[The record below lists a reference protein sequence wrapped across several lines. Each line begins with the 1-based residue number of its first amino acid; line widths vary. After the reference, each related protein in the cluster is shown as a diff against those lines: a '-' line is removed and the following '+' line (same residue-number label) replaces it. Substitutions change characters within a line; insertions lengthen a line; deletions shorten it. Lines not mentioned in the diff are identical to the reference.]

1 MCFNVDLPYNEA
13 LFLGGFGLVDMHLH
27 FECFGQLLY
36 RKIQL
41 CHYFDGWIAGLFEI
55 YIGGLL

>member
-41 CHYFDGWIAGLFEI
+41 CHHFDGWIAGLFEI
-55 YIGGLL
+55 YISGLL